1 METLLQQARQQTQET
16 GLAELLDTILAS
28 PRQHARLVNTLSR
41 MEYVGARKMVKAR
54 HIDKLDSQGLQHL
67 LEEVGHA
74 LRLKRAAIKLN
85 GGSEKGIATFSA
97 SDTLAGAAG
106 EAYLQ
111 GVDRGCKELLQILG
125 LPEPQRSEVNYVLS
139 SLAIEV
145 RAEAFY
151 PVYEE
156 ALQRANAPFSV
167 RSILSDEL
175 RHLEEMTAAIE
186 RHLPERAGALMEAAL
201 KVEELCFRQWI
212 AALRESVG

>member
-1 METLLQQARQQTQET
+1 METLLTAARQQTNEND
-16 GLAELLDTILAS
+16 LAALLDKILTA
-28 PRQHARLVNTLSR
+28 PKQHAMFVNTLSR

-54 HIDKLDSQGLQHL
+54 HTDSMDVAGLQHL

-85 GGSEKGIATFSA
+85 GGVEENVATYSA
-97 SDTLAGAAG
+97 VDTLAGAAG

-111 GVDRGCKELLQILG
+111 GVDRGCEELINHLELA
-125 LPEPQRSEVNYVLS
+125 EPQRSEVNYVLS

-156 ALQRANAPFSV
+156 ALQRAGIAFSV

-175 RHLEEMTAAIE
+175 RHLEEMTAAIA
-186 RHLPERAGALMEAAL
+186 RHLPADGSTLMQAAL
-201 KVEELCFRQWI
+201 QVEGQCFRTWI
-212 AALRESVG
+212 AALRESVS

>member
-1 METLLQQARQQTQET
+1 
-16 GLAELLDTILAS
+16 
-28 PRQHARLVNTLSR
+28 

-54 HIDKLDSQGLQHL
+54 HTSELDSAGLQHL

-85 GGSEKGIATFSA
+85 GGSEEGISTFSA
-97 SDTLAGAAG
+97 EDTLAGAAG

-111 GVDRGCKELLQILG
+111 GVDRGCEELLQILG
-125 LPEPQRSEVNYVLS
+125 LAEPQRSEVNYVLS

-175 RHLEEMTAAIE
+175 RHLEEMTAAIQ
-186 RHLPERAGALMEAAL
+186 RHLPERASALMEAAM
-201 KVEELCFRQWI
+201 KVEQLCFGQWI
-212 AALRESVG
+212 AALRESVV